1 MSSMFPIV
9 PGLLYSHKEGWC
21 HWICPSF
28 LHLQQSIHAWTPGL
42 KKVSLLGILNLVKRG
57 NVCCS
62 DMQFLSFWI
71 PPWWILRH
79 RTLKI
84 FLASPTL
91 FCWELSAKV
100 LWHSG
105 LLQSLNPHS
114 PKCVIR
120 MNETHCKCA
129 PVPVLTSLE
138 RQSLNTKSA
147 LILASLTPSPTVLTV
162 HWELSLRIYFK
173 DNIN

>member
-1 MSSMFPIV
+1 MFPTA
-9 PGLLYSHKEGWC
+9 PGLLTSHKEGRC

-28 LHLQQSIHAWTPGL
+28 LHLQQSICAWTPGL
-42 KKVSLLGILNLVKRG
+42 KKVSLLGILNLVKQG

-62 DMQFLSFWI
+62 DVQILSFWI
-71 PPWWILRH
+71 PPWWKLRL

-91 FCWELSAKV
+91 FYWDLSVQV
-100 LWHSG
+100 LRHSG

-120 MNETHCKCA
+120 MNETHYKRAPA
-129 PVPVLTSLE
+129 PVLASLE
-138 RQSLNTKSA
+138 RQSLISKSA
-147 LILASLTPSPTVLTV
+147 LIPASLTPSPTILTV
-162 HWELSLRIYFK
+162 HWELSVRICLK